1 MPRKTQNSNNQS
13 CLFPLGFRLVDYS
26 CILQNVG
33 RMAINIWTGSSLI
46 LHIRREASPEK
57 VMVTQSNS
65 TVTNGPHIRQ
75 VNPSTVSWVEL
86 NVDYSKNLNLKF
98 K

>member
-1 MPRKTQNSNNQS
+1 MHMM
-13 CLFPLGFRLVDYS
+13 
-26 CILQNVG
+26 QNVG
-33 RMAINIWTGSSLI
+33 RMAIIIWTGSSLI

-65 TVTNGPHIRQ
+65 TVNNGPHIRQ

-86 NVDYSKNLNLKF
+86 TVDYSKNLNLKF